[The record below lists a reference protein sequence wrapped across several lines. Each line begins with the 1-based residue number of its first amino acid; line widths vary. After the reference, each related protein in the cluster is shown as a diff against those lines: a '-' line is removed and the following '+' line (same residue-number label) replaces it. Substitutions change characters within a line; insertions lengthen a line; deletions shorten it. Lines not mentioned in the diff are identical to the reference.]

1 MEHTIKAGVDG
12 KVENIFYKE
21 GDLVEGDVELI
32 SLSSDEK
39 E

>member
-1 MEHTIKAGVDG
+1 MEHTIKAGFDG
-12 KVENIFYKE
+12 RVEKIFFNE